1 MNFLAHA
8 YLSFDEPE
16 ILVGNFI
23 GDFVRGDLDQKFQKE
38 IIHGVLLHRA
48 IDQFT
53 DTHPTVKKAQKLLK
67 PRFGRYALV
76 ITDIYF
82 DYFLSTQWNRFDHR
96 SLMDFS
102 QEVYAI
108 LEIHRNILPK
118 KFLHIFEFMKKQN
131 WLVCYGSLD
140 GMKTAFS
147 NMSKRASFESHMETA
162 HLVLEEQEEVFRQY
176 FEVFFPELISFSKNK
191 LSELKSGI

>member
-96 SLMDFS
+96 SLVDFS

-108 LEIHRNILPK
+108 LEINRN
-118 KFLHIFEFMKKQN
+118 KF
-131 WLVCYGSLD
+131 
-140 GMKTAFS
+140 
-147 NMSKRASFESHMETA
+147 
-162 HLVLEEQEEVFRQY
+162 
-176 FEVFFPELISFSKNK
+176 P
-191 LSELKSGI
+191 